1 MKVLVL
7 GGGVIGVTTAWL
19 LARSGHE
26 VAVVE
31 QAAEPARGTSEANG
45 ALLHTSLVA
54 PWNPPGIGW
63 QLIGALARRHGA
75 SRVRP
80 AALPAMLG
88 WGLAFVLNSAPERH
102 RRHTLLN
109 LELALLSARVLRE
122 IRADTGIAYDH
133 AERGIL
139 TVVRTAPQLAAIRA
153 NARLLAD
160 QASVPSR
167 ELTPA
172 EITRLEPALAEVSGA
187 LAGGLHFPE
196 DESGDCR
203 LFTLR
208 LAEAAAG
215 IGVRFHF
222 ETKAR
227 RLEATAG
234 RVEATAGRVEA
245 VITDRGRLTADHYVL
260 ATGWSSPALASSIGL
275 RLPVQPVKGTSLTVP
290 LDRWEEPPRLPV
302 VDDSLHIAATPIG
315 DRLRIAACADF
326 VGPDSRLEP
335 DRCDYAFAAACRV
348 YPALRHHAE
357 PTTVARW
364 AGLRPMTPDG
374 VPILGPSRYPNLL
387 LNTGHGHLGWTFACG
402 SARVTASLIDGGR
415 SPIDLA
421 GFTHDRFG

>member
-234 RVEATAGRVEA
+234 RVEA

-275 RLPVQPVKGTSLTVP
+275 RPGCRSSTTACTLPRRRSAIGSGSQPAPTSSVP
-290 LDRWEEPPRLPV
+290 TPASNPT
-302 VDDSLHIAATPIG
+302 AAIMP
-315 DRLRIAACADF
+315 LRQR
-326 VGPDSRLEP
+326 VGCTRP
-335 DRCDYAFAAACRV
+335 FA
-348 YPALRHHAE
+348 
-357 PTTVARW
+357 T
-364 AGLRPMTPDG
+364 M
-374 VPILGPSRYPNLL
+374 PSRRPSRA
-387 LNTGHGHLGWTFACG
+387 GPG
-402 SARVTASLIDGGR
+402 SGR
-415 SPIDLA
+415 
-421 GFTHDRFG
+421 